1 MPVFRAV
8 RSYRQ
13 PFGIFFLQ
21 LAAIFCPFKALVH
34 RPPYQ
39 RLCWQVIRT
48 LCKEERPICKT
59 TYLDHYWTQ
68 DGILLWRA
76 QGMVVW
82 LVLSFSYILLHAI
95 DSDLPQMK
103 VWFKH
108 FIFPVALGSEI
119 SCRGPQH
126 PAHHC
131 LLCFSHPVVQPHR
144 FLWFPHPTRV
154 SWVLGPR
161 WHHWLCT

>member
-13 PFGIFFLQ
+13 LFGIFFLQ
-21 LAAIFCPFKALVH
+21 LAAIFCPFKVLVH

-82 LVLSFSYILLHAI
+82 LVLFFLHPP
-95 DSDLPQMK
+95 SCHRQWSSPNESLVQTLPA
-103 VWFKH
+103 
-108 FIFPVALGSEI
+108 ALGSEI
-119 SCRGPQH
+119 SCCGPQH
-126 PAHHC
+126 LAHHC
-131 LLCFSHPVVQPHR
+131 LLCFSHPLVQPHR

>member
-13 PFGIFFLQ
+13 LFGIFFLQ
-21 LAAIFCPFKALVH
+21 LAAIFCPFKVLVH

-108 FIFPVALGSEI
+108 FIFPAALGSEI
-119 SCRGPQH
+119 SCRG
-126 PAHHC
+126 
-131 LLCFSHPVVQPHR
+131 LLWIILSVDCDTS
-144 FLWFPHPTRV
+144 LYSCN
-154 SWVLGPR
+154 SWSQNPFIKSIQRKVN
-161 WHHWLCT
+161 TF